1 MAAIER
7 GQGAPDEVV
16 RGWLAKALGAS
27 RGPQWICG
35 NCTHIHAA
43 WVPVCENCGAFDT
56 LDWKTPAHAE
66 DAGLADSAMLP
77 LIIGAEPAPP
87 EPAARPQARP
97 APPQPRLRTPSWPAS
112 PTGPGRGAPDRRD
125 RRRVNPML

>member
-7 GQGAPDEVV
+7 GQGAPDAVV

-35 NCTHIHAA
+35 KCTHVHAA

-56 LDWKTPAHAE
+56 LDWKTPTHAE
-66 DAGLADSAMLP
+66 DAGLANSAMLP
-77 LIIGAEPAPP
+77 LIIGARAPRP
-87 EPAARPQARP
+87 SRRRRPRARPRRPAA
-97 APPQPRLRTPSWPAS
+97 T
-112 PTGPGRGAPDRRD
+112 RG
-125 RRRVNPML
+125 